1 MAPADRFVASATS
14 VLSGLAFDFD
24 FLGVSVP
31 PKKQIYVLLKMGMLY
46 PFD

>member
-1 MAPADRFVASATS
+1 MFCVDSSVHSAIS
-14 VLSGLAFDFD
+14 VRSDFAFDFV
-24 FLGVSVP
+24 FLRVSVP